1 MEARL
6 LAIADAPDKMFVDKF
21 LGMPANNFFVLLC
34 SPCVSAL
41 TAEQERL
48 ALARLLATPLM
59 KERFYQATELVDR
72 NHITHNRARIK
83 EELSKRPMRS
93 FRFVINKN

>member
-1 MEARL
+1 MA
-6 LAIADAPDKMFVDKF
+6 
-21 LGMPANNFFVLLC
+21 ANNFFVLLC
-34 SPCVSAL
+34 SSPYLSAL
-41 TAEQERL
+41 TIEQERM

-72 NHITHNRARIK
+72 NHITDNRARIK

-93 FRFVINKN
+93 FRFIINKN